1 MKSTRSAHSLSQA
14 QKIGTKFQICMQSY
28 VWFKTLLGMLGWKG
42 LSLATLSMIFPED
55 LELMEHKWESE

>member
-1 MKSTRSAHSLSQA
+1 
-14 QKIGTKFQICMQSY
+14 MQSY
-28 VWFKTLLGMLGWKG
+28 VWFKTLLGMLSWKG